1 MPSHHP
7 QTGNDQPHRDVL
19 DVAPDELHV
28 ARSPKDAA
36 MITTAEF
43 SVSAAHSGSVVMTRV
58 SLDEVAA
65 LLGSCGYLGR
75 EADVALLRT
84 LAVRETLDVGRRA
97 YRVIR
102 VA

>member
-1 MPSHHP
+1 M
-7 QTGNDQPHRDVL
+7 T
-19 DVAPDELHV
+19 A
-28 ARSPKDAA
+28 
-36 MITTAEF
+36 TAEF

-58 SLDEVAA
+58 SLDEVAS

-75 EADVALLRT
+75 EADVALLC
-84 LAVRETLDVGRRA
+84 TLDVRESLEVARRA